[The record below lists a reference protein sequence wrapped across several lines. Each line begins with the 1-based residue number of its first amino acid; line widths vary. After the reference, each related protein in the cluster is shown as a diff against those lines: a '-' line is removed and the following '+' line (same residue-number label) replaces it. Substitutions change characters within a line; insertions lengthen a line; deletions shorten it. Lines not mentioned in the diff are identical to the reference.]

1 MDELSEDGIEG
12 AFFERA
18 IQQIAYQETKNQSSF
33 YPIIVVLSDSI
44 ANGVFPE
51 NKLSHW
57 RFAFPEGANFLL
69 LDKQNILTSHTFEN
83 PK

>member
-12 AFFERA
+12 GFFLERA

-57 RFAFPEGANFLL
+57 CFAFQKELIFCC
-69 LDKQNILTSHTFEN
+69 
-83 PK
+83 